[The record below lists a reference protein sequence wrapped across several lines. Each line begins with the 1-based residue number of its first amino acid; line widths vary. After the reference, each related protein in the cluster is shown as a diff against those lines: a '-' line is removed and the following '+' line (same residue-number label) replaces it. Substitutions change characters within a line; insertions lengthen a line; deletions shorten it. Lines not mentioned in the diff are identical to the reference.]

1 MPEQIQGSG
10 NPFAESDFIRDS
22 FGGTLVAC
30 VKQIRYTVKNIK
42 FIVIQDYSLRQR
54 MKQENRQPVKQHK
67 RMNGLADRKLL
78 AGLVFAVGDYIA
90 LTLSALLA
98 LYLRNIVMTYNVYHI
113 NLSYIF
119 FWVPL
124 VFMPFILYSGLYTK
138 RMLTYKMTEKL
149 FYASLYGTVFSIILM
164 FIAQVA
170 GEVSRLF
177 VIFFVLFNFI
187 LLCFVRFLTNKI
199 LRKLRLLQIPILI
212 LGAGLSG
219 EAITKE
225 IRKDSGMGYKII
237 GFLEDNKPKTEY
249 INRYPILGGFGDLEK
264 VVRETSVESVLI
276 AAPGLS
282 QSALSD
288 LIYRAQFLVK
298 DVGVIPNLVGVP
310 MSNIEAE
317 SFFDAKIM
325 VLHIKNNLARKSNQI
340 VKRLFDVA
348 ATIIGGICILPVLFI
363 VAAWIYHDSPGP
375 VIYKHRRIGK
385 NGKEFDCYK
394 FRSMCVNSQE
404 VLEELLASD
413 PAAKEEWDRDFKLK
427 NDPRI
432 TRSGAFLRKT
442 SLDELP
448 QLINVLKGEMS
459 LVGPRPIVRKEVPR
473 YEKFIKEYYSVL
485 PGITGV
491 WQVSGRSDIDYP
503 ERVRMDSWYVHN
515 WSIWLDIV
523 MLWRTVSVVLKRKG
537 AY

>member
-1 MPEQIQGSG
+1 
-10 NPFAESDFIRDS
+10 
-22 FGGTLVAC
+22 
-30 VKQIRYTVKNIK
+30 
-42 FIVIQDYSLRQR
+42 

-67 RMNGLADRKLL
+67 RINGLADRKLL

-90 LTLSALLA
+90 LIFSAYLA
-98 LYLRNIVMTYNVYHI
+98 LFLRNIVMTYNVYHI
-113 NLSYIF
+113 NLSYLF
-119 FWVPL
+119 FWIPL
-124 VFMPFILYSGLYTK
+124 VFMSFILYSGLYTK
-138 RMLTYKMTEKL
+138 RMLTYRMTEKL
-149 FYASLYGTVFSIILM
+149 FYATLYGAVFSIILM

-177 VIFFVLFNFI
+177 VIFLALFSF
-187 LLCFVRFLTNKI
+187 LFLCFIRFLTNKI
-199 LRKLRLLQIPILI
+199 LRKFHLFQIPVLI
-212 LGAGLSG
+212 IGAGLTG

-225 IRKDSGMGYKII
+225 IRKDSGMGCNIV
-237 GFLEDNKPKTEY
+237 GFLEDHKPKTEY
-249 INRYPILGGFGDLEK
+249 ISRYPILGGFGDLEK
-264 VVRETSVESVLI
+264 VVQETNVESVLI

-282 QSALSD
+282 QPALSD
-288 LIYRAQFLVK
+288 LIYRAQLLVK

-317 SFFDAKIM
+317 SFFDEKIM

-340 VKRLFDVA
+340 IKRLFDVA
-348 ATIIGGICILPVLFI
+348 MTIIGSICIFPILLI
-363 VAAWIYHDSPGP
+363 VAAWTYHDSPGP

-385 NGKEFDCYK
+385 NGKEFNCYK

-404 VLEELLASD
+404 ILEKLLASD

-473 YEKFIKEYYSVL
+473 YGKFIKEYYSVL

-523 MLWRTVSVVLKRKG
+523 LLWRTVSVVLRRKG